1 MLISPAPGRFA
12 AALLKPG
19 KTPLTPILA
28 APGKSRVLKPRPLW
42 ALALAATWL
51 WAAPAGAEGLRPLP
65 RPAAA
70 EAPAPALLRPA
81 QRPVAIVDAAPSAPL
96 VLSAASGPHLPG
108 LRIPSALDEA
118 RAEVAVLRRPGEVQ
132 VQKAALF
139 RSPARVAAPAAA
151 QVQAALA
158 TPKLSPDLRPMLRP
172 AVLQRV
178 TPLATA
184 TALPGLAR
192 SFRPSPRPAL
202 SARNTAEAA
211 PEVAEVVQV
220 AAVTPPRPGA
230 SGIFGKKGSVCG
242 DRSIRGQTIP
252 PIAAQVKGCG
262 VAEPVRVTSI
272 AGVKLSQAA
281 DIDCPTAIAL
291 KRWVEEGLQP
301 QYKRNPVVQLQVAA
315 HYICRP
321 RNNIKGARISEH
333 GRGRAIDIS
342 GFVLSDGS
350 LITVAS
356 NYRGKARESQA
367 MRAAHKAACGIFNTT
382 LGPGSDGHHED
393 HLHFDTARG
402 RGPYCR

>member
-1 MLISPAPGRFA
+1 MLKR
-12 AALLKPG
+12 
-19 KTPLTPILA
+19 
-28 APGKSRVLKPRPLW
+28 RPFW
-42 ALALAATWL
+42 ALALAAAWL
-51 WAAPAGAEGLRPLP
+51 CAAPAGAEGLRPLP

-70 EAPAPALLRPA
+70 ETPAPALLRPA
-81 QRPVAIVDAAPSAPL
+81 GRPAAIVDAAPSAPL
-96 VLSAASGPHLPG
+96 TLSAASGPHLPG

-118 RAEVAVLRRPGEVQ
+118 RAEVAVLRRPAAIEI
-132 VQKAALF
+132 QKAALF

-151 QVQAALA
+151 QVQAALT

-178 TPLATA
+178 VPLATA
-184 TALPGLAR
+184 SALPGLSR

-202 SARNTAEAA
+202 SARRV
-211 PEVAEVVQV
+211 PDPVAEVVQV

-281 DIDCPTAIAL
+281 DIDCPTATAL

-315 HYICRP
+315 HYACRP
-321 RNNIKGARISEH
+321 RNNIRGARISEH
-333 GRGRAIDIS
+333 GKGHAIDIS

-350 LITVAS
+350 LVSVAS

>member
-1 MLISPAPGRFA
+1 M
-12 AALLKPG
+12 
-19 KTPLTPILA
+19 
-28 APGKSRVLKPRPLW
+28 LKPRPLW

-51 WAAPAGAEGLRPLP
+51 WAAPAGAEGLRPQP
-65 RPAAA
+65 RPAVA
-70 EAPAPALLRPA
+70 EAPASALLRPA
-81 QRPVAIVDAAPSAPL
+81 QRPAALAPTALAPSALADAAPAAPL

-118 RAEVAVLRRPGEVQ
+118 RAEAAVLRRPGGAQ

-139 RSPARVAAPAAA
+139 RSPAGVAAPAAA

-211 PEVAEVVQV
+211 PKVAEVVQV

-281 DIDCPTAIAL
+281 DIDCTTATAL

-350 LITVAS
+350 LVTVAGH
-356 NYRGKARESQA
+356 YRGKARESQA

-393 HLHFDTARG
+393 HLHLDTARG